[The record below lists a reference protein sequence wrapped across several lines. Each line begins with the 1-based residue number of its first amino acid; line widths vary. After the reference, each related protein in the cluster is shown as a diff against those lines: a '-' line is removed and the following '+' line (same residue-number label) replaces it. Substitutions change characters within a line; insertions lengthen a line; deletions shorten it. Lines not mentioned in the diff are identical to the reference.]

1 MSLKIRII
9 DIEEHRRGK
18 VYKIKADGKAV
29 SLLLTFHALQRIKSW
44 TLSERQVLRA
54 LLEPQ
59 EVLKGHRNR
68 YIAHYRTRKHV
79 VRVIYEY
86 DDEEPVVVTV
96 YYPFAARYFK
106 GGGIYEDK
114 ILA

>member
-1 MSLKIRII
+1 
-9 DIEEHRRGK
+9 
-18 VYKIKADGKAV
+18 
-29 SLLLTFHALQRIKSW
+29 
-44 TLSERQVLRA
+44 
-54 LLEPQ
+54 
-59 EVLKGHRNR
+59 
-68 YIAHYRTRKHV
+68 V